1 MPLVFVISKLSIF
14 IYSIK
19 EIYKNN
25 KKNLKKN
32 PKKLLIEAAN
42 RTKVKGSSTCC
53 LIVLDKEEKKI
64 NSAYIGD
71 SVYMITRFNKDLNKF
86 IKFYKCQDQSHSFNQ
101 PYQIGTFGDSPE
113 EGNENSH
120 EVENKDVIVLATDG

>member
-1 MPLVFVISKLSIF
+1 
-14 IYSIK
+14 
-19 EIYKNN
+19 
-25 KKNLKKN
+25 
-32 PKKLLIEAAN
+32 
-42 RTKVKGSSTCC
+42 
-53 LIVLDKEEKKI
+53 
-64 NSAYIGD
+64 
-71 SVYMITRFNKDLNKF
+71 MITRFNKDLNKF